1 MLRTEIHNLLNS
13 FTPVGLD
20 EMDEV
25 KLMNRVETKYL
36 FSANKLHDLLNQLP
50 LNYKILEIDS
60 LRDFPYHTTYLDTPD
75 RMFFTEQIRGK
86 LNRYKVRYRQYES
99 SLTTFLEI
107 KKKTNKKRTK
117 KWRIEKCLNIKDTD
131 IDVSDFLIRYLP
143 YDFPD
148 LQPVLINKF
157 YRITLVGREIKERI
171 TLDFDLSFSGVEG
184 ITSELPFLGVAE
196 LKRERFNSR
205 SPFAETMKRA
215 GIHSN
220 GFSKYCIGTAL
231 TNNSLRK
238 NNLKSKLLLI
248 NKIENE
254 YTKSA

>member
-13 FTPVGLD
+13 FTPVGLN

-36 FSANKLHDLLNQLP
+36 FSANKLHDLLIQLP
-50 LNYKILEIDS
+50 VNYKILEIDS

-75 RMFFTEQIRGK
+75 HMFFTQQVRGK
-86 LNRYKVRYRQYES
+86 LNRYKLRYRRYES
-99 SLTTFLEI
+99 SLTSFLEV

-117 KWRIEKCLNIKDTD
+117 KWRIEKYLSTMDTD
-131 IDVSDFLIRYLP
+131 IEVSDFLRRYLP
-143 YDFPD
+143 SDFHD
-148 LQPVLINKF
+148 LQPVLINRF
-157 YRITLVGREIKERI
+157 YRITLVGKEIKERI
-171 TLDFDLSFSGVEG
+171 TLDFDLSFSGVGG

-196 LKRERFNSR
+196 LKRERFNSK
-205 SPFAETMKRA
+205 SPFAEIMKRA

-220 GFSKYCIGTAL
+220 SFSKYCIGIAL
-231 TNNSLRK
+231 TDNSLRK
-238 NNLKSKLLLI
+238 NILKPKLLLI